1 MLFFLYFS
9 VFNVF
14 SNVSNDVIFLYF
26 SVFNILSNVSNDVIF
41 FFIFQY
47 LTFCLMLVMIAVGV
61 YIHTSSVVKL
71 LVLFVMVFLHLFLV
85 EVFFVDLYD
94 NRDFLISANRG
105 YVYS

>member
-1 MLFFLYFS
+1 
-9 VFNVF
+9 
-14 SNVSNDVIFLYF
+14 
-26 SVFNILSNVSNDVIF
+26 
-41 FFIFQY
+41 
-47 LTFCLMLVMIAVGV
+47 MLVMIAVGV

-94 NRDFLISANRG
+94 NRDFLISANHG